1 MDTQEMPLL
10 SDCLRRKGRLQDGAA
25 AFLFPPK
32 TYSDMVSESVL
43 LASYS
48 KAIAKVNN
56 KFILGAPAFILVFV
70 DAKIQDGTV
79 HFNS

>member
-1 MDTQEMPLL
+1 MCRFSEIFVVTFMQL
-10 SDCLRRKGRLQDGAA
+10 SRVLALCVMK
-25 AFLFPPK
+25 K
-32 TYSDMVSESVL
+32 SVL